1 MTSRAAALLDQALAL
16 GESERLAIAER
27 LLETVPGGDAVADNA
42 LETELRRRAAEI
54 RDDPSGGIGWDQ
66 LRAE

>member
-1 MTSRAAALLDQALAL
+1 MTSRAEALLDQALAL

-27 LLETVPGGDAVADNA
+27 LLETVPVGDAAADNA
-42 LETELRRRAAEI
+42 LEAELRRRAAEM
-54 RDDPSGGIGWDQ
+54 RDDPSSGIGWDQ

>member
-1 MTSRAAALLDQALAL
+1 MTSRAEALLDQALAL

-27 LLETVPGGDAVADNA
+27 LLETVPAGDAVADNA
-42 LETELRRRAAEI
+42 LEAELRRRAAEL
-54 RDDPSGGIGWDQ
+54 REEPAAGVGWEQ